1 MNICVRF
8 VEMILQSSLTLC
20 PRPAAASFRTEQWA
34 PMILFDMTLHICQ
47 ARKIGVTA
55 VDFARNTKYG
65 VELVGHGVVEGRRK
79 ARISFRVRW
88 TSVSSSRLPDC
99 GLFSSAAP

>member
-20 PRPAAASFRTEQWA
+20 PTPAAAGFGTEQWA
-34 PMILFDMTLHICQ
+34 PMMLFDMTLHICQ

-55 VDFARNTKYG
+55 VDFARNTRYG

-79 ARISFRVRW
+79 DGCCDTQEPNVEENGCTYSL
-88 TSVSSSRLPDC
+88 SS
-99 GLFSSAAP
+99 